1 MCDTLEWKWA
11 YDDLYMLSAAHEEK
25 ALDSMDFARYLW
37 SFYRLG
43 SSLAAMLTAP
53 SICEDMNKII
63 GQVWIIKLSS
73 YINQTLQIWI

>member
-1 MCDTLEWKWA
+1 
-11 YDDLYMLSAAHEEK
+11 MLSAAHEEK

-63 GQVWIIKLSS
+63 GQV
-73 YINQTLQIWI
+73 

>member
-1 MCDTLEWKWA
+1 
-11 YDDLYMLSAAHEEK
+11 
-25 ALDSMDFARYLW
+25 
-37 SFYRLG
+37 LG